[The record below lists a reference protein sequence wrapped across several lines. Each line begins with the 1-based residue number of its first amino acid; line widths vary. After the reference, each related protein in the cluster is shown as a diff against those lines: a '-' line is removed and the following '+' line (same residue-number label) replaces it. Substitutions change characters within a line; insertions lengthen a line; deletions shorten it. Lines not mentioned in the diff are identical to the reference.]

1 MAGWQGLY
9 DDVIGTTYAP
19 LGTPIPISRK
29 LFRELQK
36 RGNYAVSQNLK
47 DNGGTVMVVPATRDN
62 VQYTDGD
69 LGGKRVIES
78 NNIVGTLTDPQLHTI
93 FDTKISLNMVAD
105 SSGNGGGAFS

>member
-19 LGTPIPISRK
+19 LGIPIPISRN
-29 LFRELQK
+29 LFREIQR

-47 DNGGTVMVVPATRDN
+47 DNSGTVMVVPSTRDN
-62 VQYTDGD
+62 VQYTNGD

-78 NNIVGTLTDPQLHTI
+78 NNIVGALTDAQLHGI
-93 FDTKISLNMVAD
+93 FDTNDSLNMVGD
-105 SSGNGGGAFS
+105 SSGNGGAAFS